1 MRGVAVTRHPIEKDT
16 ALIAHL
22 LGLAAVAALI
32 VGLAGAV
39 LASTRIL
46 GW

>member
-1 MRGVAVTRHPIEKDT
+1 MRPPIEKNSE
-16 ALIAHL
+16 LIAHL
-22 LGLAAVAALI
+22 LGLAAVTTLI
-32 VGLAGAV
+32 IGLAGAV